1 MNEEDLNEAFH
12 DVIVRSRP
20 PESMDPGRALEQARR
35 ARKRR
40 QVRWAGAAV
49 AALVVAAGAGPVL
62 IANYTGNRSE
72 APLVAGDTGTT
83 PSASTPSAST
93 PTRVPTPTVVGTVA
107 PKTRKSNDPW
117 PEGQTDRTATAG
129 PRADRAVTLMN
140 NLSSSVPAGFSAPNL
155 KFPDGRSMR
164 WPQAQY
170 ASNDGEQDYW
180 EYMAT
185 IPVQK
190 GDRAGKLLVQST
202 TPDGK
207 PATDPCTLARKFWGG
222 TGACT
227 VTDVSGKKVGVLTTN
242 GHGSF
247 DQWAAYRYDDGT
259 VVYLAQ
265 AKKIDDSGRSPLT
278 QPVFTN
284 RQLAELA
291 TSAKFK
297 ISA

>member
-20 PESMDPGRALEQARR
+20 PASMDPGRALDQARR

-40 QVRWAGAAV
+40 TVMWAGAAV
-49 AALVVAAGAGPVL
+49 VTLVVAAGAGPVL

-72 APLVAGDTGTT
+72 GPMVAGDTGTT
-83 PSASTPSAST
+83 RPAATPSSLSTSSST
-93 PTRVPTPTVVGTVA
+93 PTPAGTMA

-117 PEGQTDRTATAG
+117 PEGQVDRTATAG

-140 NLSSSVPAGFSAPNL
+140 NLSSSAPAGFSTPDL

-170 ASNDGEQDYW
+170 ASSDGEPDYW

-190 GDRAGKLLVQST
+190 GDRVGKLLVEST
-202 TPDGK
+202 TPDGM

-227 VTDVSGKKVGVLTTN
+227 VTDVGGKKVGVLTTN
-242 GHGSF
+242 GRGGF

-259 VVYLAQ
+259 VVFVAQ
-265 AKKIDDSGRSPLT
+265 AKKVEDSGRSPLT
-278 QPVFTN
+278 QPVFTS
-284 RQLAELA
+284 RRLAELA

>member
-20 PESMDPGRALEQARR
+20 PASMDPARALEQARR

-40 QVRWAGAAV
+40 RVTWAGVAV
-49 AALVVAAGAGPVL
+49 AAMVVVAAAGPVL
-62 IANYTGNRSE
+62 VANYTGNRSDG
-72 APLVAGDTGTT
+72 PMVAGDAGTT
-83 PSASTPSAST
+83 QA
-93 PTRVPTPTVVGTVA
+93 VPTPSQVSTTPTASGTVA
-107 PKTRKSNDPW
+107 PKPKTRKSNDPW
-117 PEGQTDRTATAG
+117 PEGQVDRTATAG
-129 PRADRAVTLMN
+129 PRAQRAISLMDD
-140 NLSSSVPAGFSAPNL
+140 LSSSAPAGFSTPNL

-170 ASNDGEQDYW
+170 ASNDGEPDYW
-180 EYMAT
+180 EYMAM

-190 GDRAGKLLVQST
+190 GDRVGQLLALST

-222 TGACT
+222 TGTCT
-227 VTDVSGKKVGVLTTN
+227 VIDVGGKKVGVVTTK
-242 GHGSF
+242 GTGSF
-247 DQWAAYRYDDGT
+247 DQWATYRYADGT
-259 VVYLAQ
+259 VVTVAQ
-265 AKKIDDSGRSPLT
+265 AKKVADSGRSPLT
-278 QPVFTN
+278 QPVFTG

>member
-20 PESMDPGRALEQARR
+20 PESMDPGRVLEQARR

-40 QVRWAGAAV
+40 QVTWAGATV
-49 AALVVAAGAGPVL
+49 AALVVVAGAGPVL
-62 IANYTGNRSE
+62 IANYAGNRSTG
-72 APLVAGDTGTT
+72 PMVAGVTTTPQPPSTSTPVTTT
-83 PSASTPSAST
+83 PSP
-93 PTRVPTPTVVGTVA
+93 VGTVA

-117 PEGQTDRTATAG
+117 PEGQVDRTATTG
-129 PRADRAVTLMN
+129 PRAERAVTLMN
-140 NLSSSVPAGFSAPNL
+140 DLSSAVPAGFSQPNL

-164 WPQAQY
+164 WPQSQY

-180 EYMAT
+180 EYAAT

-190 GDRAGKLLVQST
+190 GDRVGQVFAQST

-207 PATDPCTLARKFWGG
+207 PATTPCKLAQRFWGG
-222 TGACT
+222 TGACS
-227 VTDVSGKKVGVLTTN
+227 VMDVGGKKVGVLTTN
-242 GHGSF
+242 GKGSY
-247 DQWAAYRYDDGT
+247 DQWAAYRYADGT
-259 VVYLAQ
+259 VVFVAQ
-265 AKKIDDSGRSPLT
+265 AKKSDQSGRSPLT
-278 QPVFTN
+278 QPVFTG